1 ETAAL
6 CEWRLPAAH
15 YLESW
20 GDAET
25 ADGTYAV
32 VQPLIAPLFN
42 GRSALELVAGL
53 IHYDKQP
60 YEIVVRSFERR
71 AGSADQAAFRRFLHE
86 GFWPESASETIR
98 AVPTWEALRQAL
110 SAYRPATPVSAE
122 NMELS
127 FHADYRLRDGR
138 FANNGWLQETPDPIT
153 KLTWDNAACLSP
165 ATARRLGVRTGDLV
179 ALSLGSRSIPE
190 IAVLVLPGQADNSI
204 SVHVGFGRTRAGTVG
219 RGHGFNVYPLRTAAA
234 PWIAGGASVRKLGRR
249 YALAS
254 TQEFDRMEGRELV
267 RVQNT
272 GAANARDR
280 GRERISLDLAAQAH
294 LDGEHQ
300 WGMAIDLSACTGCSA
315 CVAACQSENNVPIV
329 GKDEVLRHRHMHWIR
344 MDRYFVGEDAAPAM
358 VHQPVMCQ
366 HCERVP
372 GEPVCPV
379 NAPVHSPEGLT
390 LQVYNRCVG
399 TRYCANNCPYKTRRF
414 NWFDYNQRPLDALR
428 LGPLTDKGMP

>member
-1 ETAAL
+1 
-6 CEWRLPAAH
+6 
-15 YLESW
+15 
-20 GDAET
+20 
-25 ADGTYAV
+25 
-32 VQPLIAPLFN
+32 
-42 GRSALELVAGL
+42 
-53 IHYDKQP
+53 
-60 YEIVVRSFERR
+60 
-71 AGSADQAAFRRFLHE
+71 
-86 GFWPESASETIR
+86 
-98 AVPTWEALRQAL
+98 
-110 SAYRPATPVSAE
+110 
-122 NMELS
+122 
-127 FHADYRLRDGR
+127 
-138 FANNGWLQETPDPIT
+138 
-153 KLTWDNAACLSP
+153 LSP

-190 IAVLVLPGQADNSI
+190 IAVLVLLGQADNSI
-204 SVHVGFGRTRAGTVG
+204 SVHLGFGRTRAGTVG
-219 RGHGFNVYPLRTAAA
+219 RGHGFNVYTLRTAAA

-344 MDRYFVGEDAAPAM
+344 MDRYFDGSDDAPTL

-366 HCERVP
+366 HCEAAP
-372 GEPVCPV
+372 CEPVCPV
-379 NAPVHSPEGLT
+379 NAPVHSPEGLN

-399 TRYCANNCPYKTRRF
+399 TRYCSNNCPYKTRRF
-414 NWFDYNQRPLDALR
+414 NWFDYHQRPLDALR
-428 LGPLTDKGMP
+428 LGPLTEKGMPETLQMQKTPAVTVRRGGVMEKCTFCVQRIERGKAGVRLSDPTSAGPWPVPDGTIVPACAQACPAQAIVFGNTADPN